1 MIDRGQGAPIV
12 MIPGIQGRW
21 EWMGPAVHAVAKRCR
36 VLTFSYDR
44 PPRARE
50 QQQGGNLDR
59 LVEQVREV
67 MDQAG
72 VERAFICGV
81 SFGGFIATRFAA
93 RYPER
98 TNGLILVSSPTP
110 RWQPNATLL
119 KYMERPLLSM
129 PLVLPAW
136 FLRMWPEIFAAK
148 PTFAGR
154 VSFGCRYFTRALLSP
169 LSVTRM
175 TEWAKLKM
183 ATDIVDDCSRVTAPA
198 MLITGE
204 ASLDRVVDL
213 HATRDYLTLINNLRH
228 ETIEGT
234 GHIGLVT
241 KPEAFADL
249 VCGFVEEHSRAS

>member
-1 MIDRGQGAPIV
+1 MIV

-21 EWMGPAVHAVAKRCR
+21 EWMGPAIHAVARRCR
-36 VLTFSYDR
+36 VLAFSYDR
-44 PPRARE
+44 TPLARE
-50 QQQGGNLDR
+50 QQRHGNLDR

-67 MDQAG
+67 MDTAG
-72 VERAFICGV
+72 VRRAVICGV

-93 RYPER
+93 RYPDR

-110 RWQPNATLL
+110 YWTPNETLL

-148 PTFAGR
+148 PTLIERVKFAG
-154 VSFGCRYFTRALLSP
+154 RYFTRAVMSP

-175 TEWAKLKM
+175 SEWARLKM
-183 ATDIVDDCSRVTAPA
+183 ATDSVDDCARVNAPT

-204 ASLDRVVDL
+204 PSLDRVVDL
-213 HATRDYLTLINNLRH
+213 SRSKDYITLIRDAKH
-228 ETIEGT
+228 VTIERT

-241 KPEAFADL
+241 KPDTFADL
-249 VCGFVEEHSRAS
+249 VCGFVHTLEIGN

>member
-1 MIDRGQGAPIV
+1 MIDRGKGPVIV

-21 EWMGPAVHAVAKRCR
+21 EWMGPAIHAVAKRCR
-36 VLTFSYDR
+36 VLSFSYDR
-44 PPRARE
+44 TPRARE
-50 QQQGGNLDR
+50 QQKHGNLDR

-67 MDQAG
+67 MDAAA
-72 VERAFICGV
+72 VERAVICGI

-93 RYPER
+93 RYPDR

-110 RWQPNATLL
+110 HWKPNETLL

-148 PTFAGR
+148 PTMTGR
-154 VSFGCRYFTRALLSP
+154 VKFGWRYFTRAVMSP

-175 TEWAKLKM
+175 SEWARLKM
-183 ATDIVDDCSRVTAPA
+183 ATDIVGDCARVTAPT

-204 ASLDRVVDL
+204 PSLDRVIDL
-213 HATRDYLTLINNLRH
+213 HKSKDYVTLIKDVRH
-228 ETIEGT
+228 VTMERT

-241 KPEAFADL
+241 KPEAFAEL
-249 VCGFVEEHSRAS
+249 VCGFVEEHSRAR